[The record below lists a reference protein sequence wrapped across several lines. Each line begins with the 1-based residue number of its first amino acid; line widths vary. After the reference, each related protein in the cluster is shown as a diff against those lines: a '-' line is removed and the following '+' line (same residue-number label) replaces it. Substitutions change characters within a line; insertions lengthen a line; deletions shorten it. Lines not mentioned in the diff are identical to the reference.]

1 MQRRERVM
9 GDRLVVSEMGVDRVG
24 GGVGVAAAER
34 GDQVDMRVLAALVF
48 VRVGVEPAETDAD
61 VAFGGPPERHE
72 DAHVPRGRSGG
83 EEREVEGVMGL
94 VDGVHSQP
102 LVAELDGLPLEMVQ
116 VFVGDLQTRAS
127 SELALQGA
135 RRRRYMAR
143 RSARSSGATTALRP
157 GCMTACQDPEFQ
169 NQRPVIRKPPL
180 IFHLLVAAR
189 GEEPKPSSGVRL
201 GTETVRG
208 EETVSGEVRNEQIE
222 VDDPTDGDTRR

>member
-1 MQRRERVM
+1 MASI
-9 GDRLVVSEMGVDRVG
+9 LK
-24 GGVGVAAAER
+24 
-34 GDQVDMRVLAALVF
+34 
-48 VRVGVEPAETDAD
+48 
-61 VAFGGPPERHE
+61 
-72 DAHVPRGRSGG
+72 
-83 EEREVEGVMGL
+83 
-94 VDGVHSQP
+94 P

-169 NQRPVIRKPPL
+169 NQRLVIRKPPL
-180 IFHLLVAAR
+180 IFHL
-189 GEEPKPSSGVRL
+189 PSSGVRL